1 MDHDYLARLKQT
13 HPALRLLNAD
23 NAPLTIS
30 FLFRIFI
37 EPNRRSLPH
46 SELVARLDDYL
57 VHLRAVHGEERY
69 PRSAREYLEDWANAQ
84 APFLRKYYTDLSDEP
99 NSI

>member
-23 NAPLTIS
+23 NAPLIIS

-57 VHLRAVHGEERY
+57 VQLRAMHGEERY
-69 PRSAREYLEDWANAQ
+69 PVPPVNTWRAGPVARPRFCASTTRISATS
-84 APFLRKYYTDLSDEP
+84 PS
-99 NSI
+99 SI